1 MFKFLSNFAPYL
13 RESDDDDYQIASMRK
28 FLGAIF
34 ACVLLMFSC
43 TGKQAQRVEEPMTD
57 SVADTVDS
65 VPMDTLEQ
73 LLVETPTPKAMDE
86 FFDDFFFNF
95 AANNKVQKARIIF
108 PLTVHKADKDEQIE
122 KNKWQMDRFFMHQGY
137 YTLIFNNDE
146 QMQLAKDTSINQ
158 AIVERIQ
165 LKKNQVKD
173 YVFNRIRGA
182 WMLRE
187 IREMKI
193 EDNLNASFLAF
204 YQKFVSDKAFQV
216 KSLNSMVKF
225 VGPDPDDDFNMMEGL
240 ITPDTWEAFAPQLP
254 SKTIYNIIYGDPI
267 HEGPNKI
274 FILRGISN
282 GQELELRFQKV
293 GERWLLMK
301 MTT

>member
-1 MFKFLSNFAPYL
+1 MPQIL
-13 RESDDDDYQIASMRK
+13 RESEKDDYDIASMRK
-28 FLGAIF
+28 VFGAFF

-43 TGKQAQRVEEPMTD
+43 TGKQTQRVEESLTD
-57 SVADTVDS
+57 SVADTLDS
-65 VPMDTLEQ
+65 VPLDTLEQ
-73 LLVETPTPKAMDE
+73 LLSEIPTPKAMDE
-86 FFDDFFFNF
+86 FFDDFLFNF
-95 AANNKVQKARIIF
+95 AANKKVQKARIIF

-122 KNKWQMDRFFMHQGY
+122 KSKWQMERFFMRQGY
-137 YTLIFNNDE
+137 YTLLFDNDE
-146 QMQLAKDTSINQ
+146 QMQLSKDTSINQ

-165 LKKNQVKD
+165 LKKDQVKD
-173 YVFNRIRGA
+173 YVFSRIRGA

-187 IREMKI
+187 IRETTI
-193 EDNLNASFLAF
+193 SENLNASFLAF

-225 VGPDPDDDFNMMEGL
+225 VGPDPDDDFNMMEGV
-240 ITPDTWEAFAPQLP
+240 ITPDTWEAFAPELP
-254 SKTIYNIIYGDPI
+254 KKTIYNIVYGEPKPVGS
-267 HEGPNKI
+267 EKI

-282 GQELELRFQKV
+282 GMELELRFRKV

>member
-1 MFKFLSNFAPYL
+1 M
-13 RESDDDDYQIASMRK
+13 RESDEDDYQPTSMRK
-28 FLGAIF
+28 IFGAIF

-43 TGKQAQRVEEPMTD
+43 TGKQAQRVVEPTTD

-73 LLVETPTPKAMDE
+73 LLAEIPTPKAMDE

-95 AANNKVQKARIIF
+95 AANKKVQKARIIF
-108 PLTVHKADKDEQIE
+108 PLTVHKGDKDVQIE
-122 KNKWQMDRFFMHQGY
+122 KNKWEMDRFFMHQGY

-146 QMQLAKDTSINQ
+146 QMQMSKDTSINQ

-193 EDNLNASFLAF
+193 EENVNASFLTF
-204 YQKFVSDKAFQV
+204 YHKFVSDKAFQV
-216 KSLNSMVKF
+216 KSLNSLVKF
-225 VGPDPDDDFNMMEGL
+225 VGPDPDDDYNMMEGL

-254 SKTIYNIIYGDPI
+254 SKTIYNIIYGEPVV
-267 HEGPNKI
+267 EGSDKI

-282 GQELELRFQKV
+282 GQELELRFKKV

-301 MTT
+301 MMT

>member
-1 MFKFLSNFAPYL
+1 M
-13 RESDDDDYQIASMRK
+13 RESEKVDYELASMRK
-28 FLGAIF
+28 VFGAFF

-43 TGKQAQRVEEPMTD
+43 TGKQAQRVEVSLMDSLTD
-57 SVADTVDS
+57 TIDS

-73 LLVETPTPKAMDE
+73 LLSEIPTPKAMDE
-86 FFDDFFFNF
+86 LFDDFLFNF
-95 AANNKVQKARIIF
+95 AANKKVQKARIIF
-108 PLTVHKADKDEQIE
+108 PLTVHKSDKDEQIE
-122 KNKWQMDRFFMHQGY
+122 KNKWKMDRFFMHQGY

-146 QMQLAKDTSINQ
+146 QMQMSKDTSINQ

-165 LKKNQVKD
+165 LKKNLVKD

-187 IREMKI
+187 IRESSMEENI
-193 EDNLNASFLAF
+193 NASFLAF
-204 YQKFVSDKAFQV
+204 YQRFSTDKAFQV
-216 KSLNSMVKF
+216 KSLNTTVKF
-225 VGPDPDDDFNMMEGL
+225 VGPDPDDDFNLMEGL
-240 ITPDTWEAFAPQLP
+240 ITPDTWEAFAPELP
-254 SKTIYNIIYGDPI
+254 KKTIYNIIYGEPKST
-267 HEGPNKI
+267 GNGKI

-282 GQELELRFQKV
+282 GLEMELRFKKV

>member
-1 MFKFLSNFAPYL
+1 M
-13 RESDDDDYQIASMRK
+13 RESKKDDYELASMRK
-28 FLGAIF
+28 VFGAFF

-43 TGKQAQRVEEPMTD
+43 TGKQSQQVKESLTD
-57 SVADTVDS
+57 SVTDTVDS

-73 LLVETPTPKAMDE
+73 LLSEIPTPKAMDE
-86 FFDDFFFNF
+86 FFDDFLFNF
-95 AANNKVQKARIIF
+95 AANKKLQKARIIF

-122 KNKWQMDRFFMHQGY
+122 KNKWQMERFFMRQGY
-137 YTLIFNNDE
+137 YTLFFDNDE
-146 QMQLAKDTSINQ
+146 QMLLSKDTSINQ
-158 AIVERIQ
+158 AIVERIL
-165 LKKNQVKD
+165 LKKNEVKD

-187 IREMKI
+187 IRETSI
-193 EDNLNASFLAF
+193 AENINASFLAF

-225 VGPDPDDDFNMMEGL
+225 VGPDPDDDFSLMEGV
-240 ITPDTWEAFAPQLP
+240 ITPDTWEAFAPELP
-254 SKTIYNIIYGDPI
+254 KKTIYNIIYGEPKSVGS
-267 HEGPNKI
+267 EKI
-274 FILRGISN
+274 FILRGIAN
-282 GQELELRFQKV
+282 GMELELRFRKV

>member
-1 MFKFLSNFAPYL
+1 
-13 RESDDDDYQIASMRK
+13 MRK
-28 FLGAIF
+28 VCGAF
-34 ACVLLMFSC
+34 FTCVLLMFSC
-43 TGKQAQRVEEPMTD
+43 TGKQVQRVEGSMTD
-57 SVADTVDS
+57 SVADTTDS

-95 AANNKVQKARIIF
+95 AANKKVQNARIIF
-108 PLTVHKADKDEQIE
+108 PLTVHKAGKDEQID
-122 KNKWQMDRFFMHQGY
+122 KSKWQME
-137 YTLIFNNDE
+137 LS
-146 QMQLAKDTSINQ
+146 KDTSINQ

-165 LKKNQVKD
+165 LKKDNVRD

-187 IREMKI
+187 IRETTI
-193 EDNLNASFLAF
+193 AENVNASFLSF
-204 YQKFVSDKAFQV
+204 YRQFSSDKAFQV
-216 KSLNSMVKF
+216 KSLNSLVKF
-225 VGPDPDDDFNMMEGL
+225 VGPDPDDDFNTMEGV

-254 SKTIYNIIYGDPI
+254 SKTIYNIIYGEPKAMDN
-267 HEGPNKI
+267 EKI

-282 GQELELRFQKV
+282 GQEMELRFQKV

>member
-1 MFKFLSNFAPYL
+1 
-13 RESDDDDYQIASMRK
+13 MRK
-28 FLGAIF
+28 VFGAFF

-43 TGKQAQRVEEPMTD
+43 TGKQAQRVEESQTD
-57 SVADTVDS
+57 SVADTLDS
-65 VPMDTLEQ
+65 VPLDTLEQ
-73 LLVETPTPKAMDE
+73 LLSEIPTPKAMDE

-95 AANNKVQKARIIF
+95 AANKKVQKARIIF

-122 KNKWQMDRFFMHQGY
+122 KNKWQMERFFMHQGY
-137 YTLIFNNDE
+137 YTLLFDNDE
-146 QMQLAKDTSINQ
+146 QMQLSKDTSINQ

-165 LKKNQVKD
+165 LKKNLVKD

-187 IREMKI
+187 IRESSMEENI
-193 EDNLNASFLAF
+193 NASFLAF
-204 YQKFVSDKAFQV
+204 YQRFSTDKAFQV
-216 KSLNSMVKF
+216 KSLNTTVKF
-225 VGPDPDDDFNMMEGL
+225 VGPDPDDDFNLMEGL
-240 ITPDTWEAFAPQLP
+240 ITPDTWEAFAPELP
-254 SKTIYNIIYGDPI
+254 KKTIYNIIYGEPKST
-267 HEGPNKI
+267 GNGKI

-282 GQELELRFQKV
+282 GLEMELRFKQV